1 MNLMP
6 SRSGSFA
13 AYGLTVLLL
22 WIAGAAVIAWYAG
35 QQKMPEAIAL
45 AVAPALLLEAA
56 FYIAPAFS
64 AVRDRLAALGPRMTP
79 LVLLTAAVPYLIAST
94 GLGNFSF
101 LSLAAVLALPAVV
114 LFWYRLLPRA
124 TATDLAFLAL
134 MATVFLS
141 GIFASLYINPTGK
154 PSIDIL
160 GRMMW
165 IRTGVLAVLLIRGV
179 ENVNYGF
186 FPSASDWITGAK
198 FFLFSTVFIA
208 PVALG
213 IGFVHLRD
221 VSFSARTLL
230 TAAGTF
236 LGMLWVVALSE
247 EFFFRGM
254 LQQILQG
261 VTGSLVAG
269 IGMTSLLFGAAH
281 LPVRGFPNWKFA
293 LCATVAGVFYSL
305 SYSRGK
311 SIRAS
316 MVTHALVNTFWRVFF
331 T

>member
-1 MNLMP
+1 MRP
-6 SRSGSFA
+6 SSGSLA
-13 AYGLTVLLL
+13 AYGLTVLFL
-22 WIAGAAVIAWYAG
+22 WVAGSAVAIWYAG
-35 QQKMPEAIAL
+35 QQKMPQSVWMFVL
-45 AVAPALLLEAA
+45 PALLLESS
-56 FYIAPAFS
+56 FYIAPAFGAIREKLS
-64 AVRDRLAALGPRMTP
+64 SLRSWLLPVG
-79 LVLLTAAVPYLIAST
+79 LVCAAVPYLIVSI

-101 LSLAAVLALPAVV
+101 IGLLTLVV
-114 LFWYRLLPRA
+114 LPGIVLLWYRILPH
-124 TATDLAFLAL
+124 TMATDLVFLVL

-141 GIFASLYINPTGK
+141 GTFASIYMNPAGK
-154 PSIDIL
+154 PSIDII

-179 ENVNYGF
+179 QNVNYGF
-186 FPSASDWITGAK
+186 FPSASDWLTGTR
-198 FFLFSTVFIA
+198 FFLYSVLLIA

-213 IGFVHLRD
+213 IGFVQLRD
-221 VSFSARTLL
+221 VSFSSRTLI

-236 LGMLWVVALSE
+236 IGMLWVVALSE

-261 VTGSLVAG
+261 ATGSLAAG

-281 LPVRGFPNWKFA
+281 LPMRGFPNWKFA
-293 LCATVAGVFYSL
+293 LCATLAGVFYGL
-305 SYSRGK
+305 SYARGK

-316 MVTHALVNTFWRVFF
+316 MVTHALVNTAWRVFF